1 MVVNGAVIAA
11 TEPMVKVAVPELI
24 AVKDVYAL
32 ADIPPITTLAVALSW
47 IIRVVAVASVI
58 LVMVVKPEPEK
69 DKFVSAVKFVG
80 LPTLLPESA
89 VIVDAVVL
97 VSLFTIESAVAAA
110 LI

>member
-1 MVVNGAVIAA
+1 M
-11 TEPMVKVAVPELI
+11 
-24 AVKDVYAL
+24 
-32 ADIPPITTLAVALSW
+32 PPITTLAVALSW
-47 IIRVVAVASVI
+47 TVRVVAVDSVI

-69 DKFVSAVKFVG
+69 DKFVSAVKFVA
-80 LPTLLPESA
+80 LPALLPESA